1 MRMPCWVVDIQQG
14 SGTVFMHFKLLA
26 LQLQARG
33 NITSEPNWN
42 SAFQHSEVELRN
54 LKQASYPLNLAPVNY
69 VEINPTM
76 RSFDILYSTKI
87 ILYNKEL
94 I

>member
-1 MRMPCWVVDIQQG
+1 MPCWVVDIQQG

-26 LQLQARG
+26 LQFQARG

-42 SAFQHSEVELRN
+42 SAFQHSEVELGN
-54 LKQASYPLNLAPVNY
+54 LNQASDPLNLTPVNY

-76 RSFDILYSTKI
+76 RFFDVLYLAKI
-87 ILYNKEL
+87 ILYNKS
-94 I
+94 

>member
-1 MRMPCWVVDIQQG
+1 
-14 SGTVFMHFKLLA
+14 MHFKLLA

-42 SAFQHSEVELRN
+42 SAFQHSEVESGN
-54 LKQASYPLNLAPVNY
+54 PKQASYPLNVAPANY

-76 RSFDILYSTKI
+76 KAFDILYLTKI
-87 ILYNKEL
+87 ITL
-94 I
+94 